1 MKSGEVPDLARVV
14 GALPPDRMYTFAPI
28 STYYAYVEIE
38 KKRVKVK
45 PKQPRARYYRVWG
58 TRSYRIIKIETPEQY
73 TFGMQVKHTCPNWGF
88 QRDSIPL
95 AAGGK

>member
-1 MKSGEVPDLARVV
+1 MKSGEVPDLARVA

-45 PKQPRARYYRVWG
+45 PKQPRARYYRVSEPACTG
-58 TRSYRIIKIETPEQY
+58 S
-73 TFGMQVKHTCPNWGF
+73 
-88 QRDSIPL
+88 
-95 AAGGK
+95 